1 VTTLVDVARR
11 AGVSKSTVSNVIR
24 GATLVADTTR
34 ERVERAIAD
43 VGYHPN
49 AIARSL
55 KARASKAVGI
65 VSPIAPSPFY
75 AELWLSGAVPRLGQ
89 QCGVPAPTHRFIAQA
104 LALQQPGR
112 QPL

>member
-1 VTTLVDVARR
+1 VAETT
-11 AGVSKSTVSNVIR
+11 G
-24 GATLVADTTR
+24 
-34 ERVERAIAD
+34 ERVEHAIAD
-43 VGYHPN
+43 VGYRPA

-65 VSPIAPSPFY
+65 VLPDRTNPFY